1 MSIKCRYFDFYSLF
15 LSLPLSL
22 SFSAGMAA
30 GQQQG
35 GGEADEDYDKKW
47 LNEDVTFIIT
57 EEERSVFK
65 SLSTPNE
72 KEHFIEQFWY
82 RRDPDPR
89 TAFNEVKEEHYRRIA
104 FANERFQ
111 SGIAGWKTDRGRIY
125 IIHGPPDEIV
135 SYPSGGRYLRQPHEG
150 GGATSTYPFEVWRY
164 HYLEGMGS
172 EVELEFVDSSWSGEY
187 HLALDPNEKDALIRV
202 PNAGLTLAEELG
214 RARKVERPFFQP
226 GMQGRYPLAYQRV
239 QDSPFARYE
248 SVTQAQRAP
257 DIKYQDLQEL
267 VRVDISFN
275 SLNFHL
281 RPDYF
286 NLSEQQVLVPITVEV
301 QNKELTFREENG
313 FYVAKIAIY
322 GMVTAI
328 TNRLIEEFEEELI
341 LSYKVQDFQ
350 EALASRS
357 VYQRIMT
364 LNKRMRYRLDLV
376 VKDVSSGQVGV
387 VRTGIAPSSYDSEKL
402 SASSLILSD
411 LILPL
416 SRVPAQDQMFVLGD
430 IKVRPSVS
438 HLFSTENELGL
449 YLQLYNLG
457 IDQATRTPWIETRY
471 RILRDGKAVIELTGE
486 TGEGIRIYS
495 DRRAALVKTLPVKA
509 LEPGEYKLEVDIHDR
524 IREEWVSLSQNFW
537 LVGPHKSAP

>member
-1 MSIKCRYFDFYSLF
+1 MSLKSSYFDFYSLF
-15 LSLPLSL
+15 LFLPLSL
-22 SFSAGMAA
+22 FFSAGLVA

-35 GGEADEDYDKKW
+35 SDEADEDYYKKW
-47 LNEDVTFIIT
+47 LSEDVTFIIT
-57 EEERSVFK
+57 EEERPVFQ

-89 TAFNEVKEEHYRRIA
+89 TAFNEFKEEHYRRIA

-125 IIHGPPDEIV
+125 IIHGPPHEIV

-214 RARKVERPFFQP
+214 MARKMERPFFQP

-239 QDSPFARYE
+239 QDSSFARYE
-248 SVTQAQRAP
+248 SLTQAQRAP
-257 DIKYQDLQEL
+257 DIKYKDLQER
-267 VRVDISFN
+267 VKVDISFN

-286 NLSEQQVLVPITVEV
+286 NLNEQQVLVPITVEV

-341 LSYKVQDFQ
+341 LSYKVQDVQ

-357 VYQRIMT
+357 VYQRIIT
-364 LNKRMRYRLDLV
+364 LDKKMRYRLDLV
-376 VKDVSSGQVGV
+376 VKDVSSGHIGV
-387 VRTGIAPSSYDSEKL
+387 VRTAIAPSSYGSQEL

-411 LILPL
+411 MIIPL
-416 SRVPAQDQMFVLGD
+416 SRVPARDEMFILGD

-438 HLFSTENELGL
+438 HLFSTENNLGI

-457 IDQATRTPWIETRY
+457 IDQASRTPWMETRY
-471 RILRDGKAVIELTGE
+471 RILRDGQTVIELTGE
-486 TGEGIRIYS
+486 TGEGVRIYS
-495 DRRAALVKTLPVKA
+495 DRRAVLVKTLPVRA
-509 LEPGEYKLEVDIHDR
+509 LEPGEYELEVEIQDR
-524 IREEWVSLSQNFW
+524 IREESLTLNQNFR
-537 LVGPHKSAP
+537 LVGAP

>member
-1 MSIKCRYFDFYSLF
+1 MSLKNGYFAFYSLF
-15 LSLPLSL
+15 LSLPLFL
-22 SFSAGMAA
+22 SFSAGLAA

-35 GGEADEDYDKKW
+35 GEDATEDYYKKW
-47 LNEDVTFIIT
+47 LNEDVTLIIT
-57 EEERSVFK
+57 EEEKPVFQ

-89 TAFNEVKEEHYRRIA
+89 TEFNEVKEEHYRRIA

-150 GGATSTYPFEVWRY
+150 GGSTSTYPFEVWRY
-164 HYLEGMGS
+164 HYLEGMDS

-214 RARKVERPFFQP
+214 MARKMERPFFQP
-226 GMQGRYPLAYQRV
+226 GMQGRYPQMYQRA
-239 QDSPFARYE
+239 QDSSFARYE
-248 SVTQAQRAP
+248 SLTQAQRAP
-257 DIKYQDLQEL
+257 DIKYKDLQER

-275 SLNFHL
+275 NLNFHL

-301 QNKELTFREENG
+301 QNQELTFREENG

-341 LSYKVQDFQ
+341 LSYRVQDVQ

-357 VYQRIMT
+357 VYQRIVT
-364 LNKRMRYRLDLV
+364 VDKKMRYRLDLV
-376 VKDVSSGQVGV
+376 VKDVNSGHVGV
-387 VRTGIAPSSYDSEKL
+387 VRTSIAPSSYGSQEL
-402 SASSLILSD
+402 LASSLILSD
-411 LILPL
+411 MIIPL
-416 SRVPAQDQMFVLGD
+416 SRVTARDEMFVLGD

-438 HLFSTENELGL
+438 HLFSTENDLGI

-457 IDQATRTPWIETRY
+457 IDQATLTPWMETRY
-471 RILRDGKAVIELTGE
+471 RILRDGQTVIELTGE
-486 TGEGIRIYS
+486 TGEGVRIYS
-495 DRRAALVKTLPVKA
+495 ERRAALVKTLPVSA
-509 LEPGEYKLEVDIHDR
+509 LEPGDYELEVQIQDR
-524 IREEWVSLSQNFW
+524 IRGESLSLNQNFR
-537 LVGPHKSAP
+537 LVGAP